1 MADRIIQTADLSRIA
16 SNLEAIH
23 GRIAAVDTHVD
34 AVEGE
39 LLHTKSELEALV
51 DEFHAFVN
59 EQMLRNREQLAETRV
74 VKLRQEIQ
82 KRFGHYDV
90 VRRMATG
97 ILQAT
102 DIGIIR
108 KEIINN
114 ATEDVMIKTPG
125 YWLAPCLVAL
135 AAWIADNKELAQ
147 KAVKEAI
154 ARDDEKTSLFFAL
167 ICRRADRKLA
177 CIKWVNRYLANQD
190 EENLDRKTILVL
202 SAYANGLWGN
212 DLENEVGGQMKEW
225 LEHLEAKPGFVEK
238 QREQWKQAIL
248 LKKPDLSKETD
259 FPYLQ
264 QYSPTWPAMAA
275 VLSGA
280 YLHEVLYDDFD
291 AIFQQK
297 NPTKE
302 LTAHLDDMLDE
313 LVTNFDDE
321 ELPLRKKEQ
330 LEQLVLDFHGDEAEA
345 NKHMDVQKTSF
356 ETHKNFV
363 QLLTDASM
371 NPELVHA
378 DAATQKFAI
387 SLSKDWIL
395 DAYRDITAANR
406 SAVPQGITFELQGFE
421 AQTQNGENEEEIL
434 ASWNQFVDRQKE
446 EAMKGNEMTKTG
458 EMCKTLRWV
467 FAVLAVAGFY
477 VTIVAG
483 IIFAVLAVW
492 AYSRYNGERTRY
504 LAAKK
509 VAEDWENNRPKGE
522 EILRALLAEVVDVRE
537 LFEKKDAEFTKTE
550 TFLKGLAPN
559 QFVRAHI
566 DGIRK
571 ISAAE

>member
-23 GRIAAVDTHVD
+23 GRIAAVDTHVN

-39 LLHTKSELEALV
+39 LLHTKSELEQLV

-59 EQMLRNREQLAETRV
+59 EQMLRNREQIAETRV

-114 ATEDVMIKTPG
+114 ATEDTMIKTPG

-135 AAWIADNKELAQ
+135 AAWIADKPELAQ
-147 KAVKEAI
+147 KAVREAI
-154 ARDDEKTSLFFAL
+154 ARDDENTSLFFAL
-167 ICRRADRKLA
+167 VCRRADRKIA
-177 CIKWVNRYLANQD
+177 CTKWVSRYLANQD

-202 SAYANGLWGN
+202 SAYANGLWGH
-212 DLENEVGGQMKEW
+212 DLEHEVSGQMKEW

-248 LKKPDLSKETD
+248 LKKPDLSKKLD

-264 QYSPTWPAMAA
+264 KYSPTWATIAD
-275 VLSGA
+275 VLGGA
-280 YLHEVLYDDFD
+280 YLHEILYDDFE

-302 LTAHLDDMLDE
+302 LVAHLDDTLNE
-313 LVTNFDDE
+313 LVTKFDDE
-321 ELPLRKKEQ
+321 ELPLREKEQ
-330 LEQLVLDFHGDEAEA
+330 MEQLVLDFNGDEAEA
-345 NKHMDVQKTSF
+345 KKHMNVQKTSF

-371 NPELVHA
+371 SPELVHA

-395 DAYRDITAANR
+395 DAYRDITATNR
-406 SAVPQGITFELQGFE
+406 SAVPQGITFELDGFE

-434 ASWNQFVDRQKE
+434 ASWDNFVDRQKE
-446 EAMKGNEMTKTG
+446 EAMKGKEMTKTG
-458 EMCKTLRWV
+458 ETCKTLRWV
-467 FAVLAVAGFY
+467 FAVLAVAGFFI
-477 VTIVAG
+477 TIVAG
-483 IIFAVLAVW
+483 IIFAILAIW
-492 AYSRYNGERTRY
+492 AYSRYNQEWTRY

-509 VAEDWENNRPKGE
+509 VAEEWENNRPKGK

-537 LFEKKDAEFTKTE
+537 LFQKKDAEYTKTE
-550 TFLKGLAPN
+550 TFLKGLTPN
-559 QFVRAHI
+559 QFIRAQV
-566 DGIRK
+566 DGIRRIK
-571 ISAAE
+571 ATE

>member
-23 GRIAAVDTHVD
+23 SRIAAVDTHVD

-39 LLHTKSELEALV
+39 LLNTKSELEQLV

-147 KAVKEAI
+147 KAVNEAI

-167 ICRRADRKLA
+167 ICRRADRKIA
-177 CIKWVNRYLANQD
+177 CIKWVSRYLANQD
-190 EENLDRKTILVL
+190 EENLDRKTIIVL

-212 DLENEVGGQMKEW
+212 DLENEVGEQMKGW
-225 LEHLEAKPGFVEK
+225 LEHLEEKPGFVEK

-248 LKKPDLSKETD
+248 LKKPDLSKEAD

-280 YLHEVLYDDFD
+280 YLHEVLYDDFE

-345 NKHMDVQKTSF
+345 NKHMDVQKTAF

-371 NPELVHA
+371 NPEFVHA

-406 SAVPQGITFELQGFE
+406 SAVPQGITFQLNGFE

-446 EAMKGNEMTKTG
+446 EAMKGKEMTKTG

-483 IIFAVLAVW
+483 IIFAVLAIW

>member
-23 GRIAAVDTHVD
+23 SRIAAVDTHVD

-39 LLHTKSELEALV
+39 LLHTKSELEQLV

-114 ATEDVMIKTPG
+114 ATEDTMIKTPG

-147 KAVKEAI
+147 KAVNEAI

-167 ICRRADRKLA
+167 ICRRA
-177 CIKWVNRYLANQD
+177 
-190 EENLDRKTILVL
+190 DRKTILVL

-248 LKKPDLSKETD
+248 LKKPDLSKEAD

-280 YLHEVLYDDFD
+280 YLHAVLYDDFA

-371 NPELVHA
+371 SPELVHA

-395 DAYRDITAANR
+395 DAYRDITVTNR

-434 ASWNQFVDRQKE
+434 ASWDSFVDRQKE
-446 EAMKGNEMTKTG
+446 EAMKGKEMTKTG

-467 FAVLAVAGFY
+467 FAALAVVGFY
-477 VTIVAG
+477 ITIVGG
-483 IIFAVLAVW
+483 IVFAILAIW

-509 VAEDWENNRPKGE
+509 VAEEWESNRPKGQ

-537 LFEKKDAEFTKTE
+537 LFQKKDAEFTKTE
-550 TFLKGLAPN
+550 AFLKELTPN
-559 QFVRAHI
+559 QFIRAHV
-566 DGIRK
+566 DGIRRVRVP
-571 ISAAE
+571 E